1 MSDTH
6 NTANNIDEIKN
17 LITKKLDEVK
27 DLKFEL
33 SRLLKKD
40 KKEPFILSKEQKQ
53 QVVKQYK
60 QFMLEKGLEPYT
72 NNKPDPKKG
81 LQRWYNEKW
90 IDIKTN
96 KPCGSVKTQS
106 YYPTCRPSKR
116 VTAKSPITSNELTQK
131 DKAHMIAQK
140 QKAKSHT
147 VYYKETTRI

>member
-1 MSDTH
+1 MSIPT
-6 NTANNIDEIKN
+6 
-17 LITKKLDEVK
+17 
-27 DLKFEL
+27 
-33 SRLLKKD
+33 D
-40 KKEPFILSKEQKQ
+40 KKQYEKIVNQVKARVSHWPSAYASG